1 MAERSLKD
9 LSNAVMRIAENS
21 PKIQKDVEDI
31 RKSICGTDG
40 LMDAIFS
47 LNKTVESIAKKSTG
61 SSLSSISGSKSFEKT
76 SKSLT
81 KTMDNISK
89 ILSSKSI
96 MEQSIKINKSLDD
109 ILKMIS
115 KILLQMQQ
123 NNKNS
128 SRKKTD
134 GLSLSTNKKSDIKYV
149 YQMIPDSK
157 GKNLANIGTS
167 ISIIEKLRDIN
178 LKDFIFAKQ
187 KMKHIN
193 KIMSKSLDMFKM
205 FKNHKEAEQ
214 TLSFIDSSIDIV
226 KKLSKIALISK
237 PAQWGANAIYKVF
250 FGNGKKGGLL
260 KVFVEIHKHRKEIDN
275 AKKQTKKIS
284 AVCGSMF
291 LASISLAGIA
301 VIGPV
306 AMLGAVMTSGI
317 IFILVGTFKLL
328 SKSIGALMKG
338 AIAFTVLSAGLIAFS
353 LGFGLLRKSTKD
365 LTLKESGVMATSIVG
380 TGLAVAGVGLLA
392 LPIAAG
398 SGVLLL
404 MGASLGLF
412 GLALKVWKD
421 FDSKPVIDS
430 IENAVGGLRRIF
442 GLELGKGQSEDGFK
456 GSMKRIGGGILD
468 FTMSIFDFGKSFFT
482 MGSILLAGAALGVLK
497 KGLEPW
503 ENYTG
508 GQAIENIGTAINSLR
523 ASFGLNEDNG
533 KGIVG
538 KVANFTGNLF
548 SFAGSIFQ
556 MGETFTKMGTLV
568 LATGAMDIIRVTLIP
583 WEKYD
588 SRPAIDNIRDTV
600 NALSDAFGLRS
611 KEENKGIK
619 GLFNVVG
626 DLFKTASALTEM
638 GPTFAKLAHLV
649 TATASMDVIRLALV
663 PWNKYDSKP
672 AIDNI
677 SKTVDALGLMMNER
691 TSVIKKDDV
700 KHFKSITLD
709 FRKGMKNLKS
719 GLSMSKKMRTYID
732 DFKGSMTP
740 ISSSIQSINSLDV
753 EKASIMKDMFKS
765 FAGIRNGKP
774 FESFT
779 KAVDKFADAC
789 QDVVKSIDGLAT
801 TGNLNNE
808 QTQTVSASSPTVQ
821 ATTPNNI
828 DVRQIADAVKEAI
841 NSLNIRLDPSMLDIN
856 LMVEGVPGRTVKVSL
871 MN

>member
-1 MAERSLKD
+1 MAEKSLKD

-21 PKIQKDVEDI
+21 PKIQKDVEEI
-31 RKSICGTDG
+31 RKSICGSDG
-40 LMDAIFS
+40 IMDAIIS
-47 LNKTVESIAKKSTG
+47 LNKNVESIVNRSTE
-61 SSLSSISGSKSFEKT
+61 SSLSSVSGSKSFEKANKILI
-76 SKSLT
+76 KST
-81 KTMDNISK
+81 DNISK
-89 ILSSKSI
+89 TL
-96 MEQSIKINKSLDD
+96 
-109 ILKMIS
+109 S
-115 KILLQMQQ
+115 KILSQIQ
-123 NNKNS
+123 KSGGNS
-128 SRKKTD
+128 FSGNIGQLK
-134 GLSLSTNKKSDIKYV
+134 L
-149 YQMIPDSK
+149 DSK
-157 GKNLANIGTS
+157 EKSSARIGETINLIG
-167 ISIIEKLRDIN
+167 KLRDIN

-205 FKNHKEAEQ
+205 FKNQKEAEQ

-226 KKLSKIALISK
+226 KKLSKISLISK
-237 PAQWGANAIYKVF
+237 PAQWGADAINKVF

-260 KVFVEIHKHRKEIDN
+260 KVFIELHKHRKEIDN

-284 AVCGSMF
+284 AVCGSML

-306 AMLGAVMTSGI
+306 ALLGAVMTSGI
-317 IFILVGTFKLL
+317 IFVLVGTFKLL

-365 LTLKESGVMATSIVG
+365 LTLKESGVMAASIAG

-412 GLALKVWKD
+412 GLALQAWKD
-421 FDSKPVIDS
+421 FDSKPAIDS
-430 IENAVGGLRRIF
+430 IENAVGGLRKIF
-442 GLELGKGQSEDGFK
+442 GLELGKGQNEGGIK
-456 GSMKRIGGGILD
+456 GVTKRIGGGIID
-468 FTMSIFDFGKSFFT
+468 FAMSVFDFGKSFFT

-497 KGLEPW
+497 KGLSPW
-503 ENYTG
+503 DNYTG
-508 GQAIENIGTAINSLR
+508 DDAIEHVGNAVKSLQD
-523 ASFGLNEDNG
+523 AFGLNDNKS
-533 KGIVG
+533 KGIFG
-538 KVANFTGNLF
+538 KVASFTGNLF

-556 MGETFTKMGTLV
+556 MGETFAKMGTLV

-588 SRPAIDNIRDTV
+588 SKPAIDNISKTV
-600 NALSDAFGLRS
+600 DALSDAFGLRS

-619 GLFNVVG
+619 GLFNVAG

-638 GPTFAKLAHLV
+638 GPTFAKLTHLV

-691 TSVIKKDDV
+691 TSAIKKDDV
-700 KHFKSITLD
+700 KYFKSVTSD
-709 FRKGMKNLKS
+709 FKKGMRNLKS
-719 GLSMSKKMRTYID
+719 GLSMSKKMRRYMD
-732 DFKGSMTP
+732 DFKGSMNP
-740 ISSSIQSINSLDV
+740 ISTSIQSINSLDV

-789 QDVVKSIDGLAT
+789 QDVVKSIDGLAN
-801 TGNLNNE
+801 TGNSNTGQV
-808 QTQTVSASSPTVQ
+808 QTGSVSSSPVVQ
-821 ATTPNNI
+821 TTSSSNI
-828 DVRQIADAVKEAI
+828 DVRQLADAVKEAI

-856 LMVEGVPGRTVKVSL
+856 LMVEGTPGRTVKVSL
-871 MN
+871 MD